1 MRIIVRIGEL
11 IVQLMTKG
19 RKVSKR
25 REAKRREEKKK
36 ADKERK

>member
-1 MRIIVRIGEL
+1 MRIGEL